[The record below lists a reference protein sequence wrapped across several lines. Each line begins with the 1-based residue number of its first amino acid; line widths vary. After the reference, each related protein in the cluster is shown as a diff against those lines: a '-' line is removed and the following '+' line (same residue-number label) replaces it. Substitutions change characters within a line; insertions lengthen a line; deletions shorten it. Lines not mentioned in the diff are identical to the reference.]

1 MSNGNTTLILE
12 ILLAIVKALRFGGEV
27 TDEKQKELTRQI
39 EEEMA
44 KLNS

>member
-12 ILLAIVKALRFGGEV
+12 ILLAIVKALRLAGPV

-39 EEEMA
+39 GEEMA
-44 KLNS
+44 KLNN